1 MKAILVTTDFSE
13 LAERALKP
21 AADLAGRLN
30 AKLILGHVVT
40 SEKPPVP
47 DKDAA
52 HYTVAKRLYE
62 ADAEME
68 SSILAALQERAD
80 ELKPTEVVIDTAR
93 GGAIEGILKLA
104 QAHEVGMIVISS
116 LGRTG
121 LRRLFLGSVAEELA
135 RNSPIPVLV
144 WKEPA
149 DAKG

>member
-13 LAERALKP
+13 LAERAIKP
-21 AADLAGRLN
+21 AADLATRLG
-30 AKLILGHVVT
+30 ATLVLGHVIT
-40 SEKPPVP
+40 SEKPPKP
-47 DKDAA
+47 IPNAA
-52 HYTVAKRLYE
+52 HFQVAERLFQ

-68 SSILAALQERAD
+68 SSIRAALQERAD
-80 ELKPTEVVIDTAR
+80 ELAPASVVIDTAR
-93 GGAIEGILKLA
+93 GSAIEGILKLA

-144 WKEPA
+144 EGPR
-149 DAKG
+149 DAR